1 MNYFAKG
8 CTMDNRA
15 IGIFDSGV
23 GGLTCVAPIL
33 EALPGERVIY
43 FGDTARTPYGSK
55 SPETVCEFS
64 LQIADFLLQQDIK
77 MLAIACNTIS
87 ATAMTAL
94 KEAHPGLPIIGT
106 IEPAA
111 KRIAGECNEH
121 NSIGIIAT
129 KLTTQSGAYEK
140 SIHEIN
146 PKLSVCSLA
155 CPVLVPL
162 IEEGFTENEVIEPVL
177 RHYMDEFTRSEEIDT
192 LVLGCT
198 HYPIIEGS
206 IRSLYPNIR
215 IINASRS
222 LAEDVV
228 AYLRAHDMT
237 ANERPKQS
245 IFYASDLSD
254 NFKNMIEL
262 LAPTDKFQTVLRKF

>member
-1 MNYFAKG
+1 
-8 CTMDNRA
+8 MDNRA

-33 EALPGERVIY
+33 EALPGEKVIY

-87 ATAMTAL
+87 ATAMGAL
-94 KEAHPGLPIIGT
+94 KAAHPGLPIIGT

-111 KRIAGECNEH
+111 KRITAECSER

-140 SIHEIN
+140 AIHAIN
-146 PKLSVCSLA
+146 PKLNVCSLA
-155 CPVLVPL
+155 CPALVPL
-162 IEEGFTENEVIEPVL
+162 IEEGITESAVMEPVL
-177 RHYMDEFTRSEEIDT
+177 RHYMDEFTQNEEIDT

-198 HYPIIEGS
+198 HYPIIEKS
-206 IRSLYPNIR
+206 IKALYPDIQ

-228 AYLRAHDMT
+228 DFLRSHDMQ
-237 ANERPKQS
+237 ANDRPKQS

-254 NFKNMIEL
+254 NFRRMIEL
-262 LAPTDKFQTVLRKF
+262 IAPTDKFQTVLRKF